1 MEDDYYSILGVDKN
15 ANQDD
20 IKKSYRKL
28 AVKWHPD
35 KNKEPGATDMFKKI
49 GEAYDILSDP
59 EKRKV
64 YDQFGKDGLNNRG
77 MNFDPNDMFNIFENV
92 FGKQSPFGMS
102 GMFSQGMFPP
112 GMFPP
117 GMFQQGNMQQHQQN
131 IEIVEQIKL
140 KDIFTGKNIRKEFN
154 RNSICTHCKGTG
166 SDDGVERICKT
177 CNGKKLVQQQTRMGP
192 MISVSTIQCPS
203 CKGSGSA
210 SGSHMCKKCNG
221 SKLINDTHSI
231 DINIPIGCAD
241 GEIYV
246 IENVGNIDLSSKKRG
261 TVIVKI
267 SVEQDEKF
275 IRNAVIN
282 GKIRIDGADLLMQ
295 MNITLAESL
304 CGFTKT
310 IKHIDGRD
318 ITFSIKNIIKNGE
331 LYTINGEG
339 LPSKT
344 NGRKGN
350 LHILFNIEYMQSL
363 SFEKRKALWEI
374 LMDKPYKEQLFT
386 PMQVNIVKFGEGQ

>member
-1 MEDDYYSILGVDKN
+1 MEDDYYSVLGVDKN

-35 KNKEPGATDMFKKI
+35 KNNDPKATDMFKKI
-49 GEAYDILSDP
+49 SEAYDILSDP

-77 MNFDPNDMFNIFENV
+77 MNFTPEDIFRNV
-92 FGKQSPFGMS
+92 FGENSPFGMS
-102 GMFSQGMFPP
+102 GLFSN

-117 GMFQQGNMQQHQQN
+117 GMFQHSNSQQQN

-140 KDIFTGKNIRKEFN
+140 KDVFTGKNIRKDFN
-154 RNSICTHCKGTG
+154 RNSICTTCKGTG
-166 SDDGVERICKT
+166 SDDGIERTCKT
-177 CNGKKLVQQQTRMGP
+177 CNGKKLIQQQTRIGP
-192 MISVSTIQCPS
+192 MISISTVQCPS
-203 CKGSGSA
+203 CKGNGTA
-210 SGSHMCKKCNG
+210 SDSHMCKKCNG
-221 SKLINDTHSI
+221 SKLINDTYSI

-246 IENVGNIDLSSKKRG
+246 IENVGHFDLSTKKRG
-261 TVIVKI
+261 NIIVKI
-267 SVEQDEKF
+267 SIEQDDKF
-275 IRNAVIN
+275 IRNSVIN
-282 GKIRIDGADLLMQ
+282 GKIRLGGSELLMQ
-295 MNITLAESL
+295 INITLAESL

-310 IKHIDGRD
+310 INHIDGRD
-318 ITFSIKNIIKNGE
+318 ITFSIKNIIKNGD

-339 LPSKT
+339 MPSKT
-344 NGRKGN
+344 TGKKGN

-363 SFEKRKALWEI
+363 SLEKRKALWEI
-374 LMDKPYKEQLFT
+374 LTEQPYIEQLIT
-386 PMQVNIVKFGEGQ
+386 PMQTNIVKFGEN